1 MDAELLLDDRHVLSD
16 RAFAQ
21 VKAWRVP
28 APVRGSHHRLRYSFA
43 FVVDGEC
50 VLRFDNE
57 PGKGDHMH
65 MDGIETPLEFDDLNG
80 LQADFWKEVDEWMGR
95 NGL

>member
-1 MDAELLLDDRHVLSD
+1 MPV
-16 RAFAQ
+16 
-21 VKAWRVP
+21 
-28 APVRGSHHRLRYSFA
+28 PVRGSRHRLRYSFA

-65 MDGIETPLEFDDLNG
+65 MDGIETPLEFDGLNG